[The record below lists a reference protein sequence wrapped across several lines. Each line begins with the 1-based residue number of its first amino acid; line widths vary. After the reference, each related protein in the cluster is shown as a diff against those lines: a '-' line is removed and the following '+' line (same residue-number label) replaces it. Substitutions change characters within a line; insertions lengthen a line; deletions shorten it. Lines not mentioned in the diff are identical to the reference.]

1 MTIRNRAPSDTT
13 TCARCG
19 RTITRGG
26 NTRDLAAC
34 RDCRESDPYGTAL
47 VLGQP
52 PPPQPPKR
60 PRRRVPEDRDT
71 WPDTDLRRAAAQHK
85 AGMRDEWTVERN
97 REYQRR
103 HSQRSRAAKRDAA

>member
-1 MTIRNRAPSDTT
+1 MTGRNRAPSDTT

-26 NTRDLAAC
+26 HTPDPAAC

-47 VLGQP
+47 ILGQTP
-52 PPPQPPKR
+52 PPPHKR
-60 PRRRVPEDRDT
+60 PKRRVPEERDT

-85 AGMRDEWTVERN
+85 AGARDPWTMERLT
-97 REYQRR
+97 EYRRR
-103 HSQRSRAAKRDAA
+103 HSQRAAAAKRDAA